1 MSSKDDFNERRSV
14 SRSGSMIGNSFKMGA
29 SLLQGFTGAGKN
41 IKHLTLDSKNFNK
54 IQQMSIRSIKKIS
67 KKEINVVFVM

>member
-54 IQQMSIRSIKKIS
+54 IQ
-67 KKEINVVFVM
+67 